1 MKKVVK
7 DVLVSLYNKSSPLLS
22 HLRAI
27 NNFCSPYTMYIYLY
41 LPCQSSFNCCLTL
54 NLLYSNICILLK
66 T

>member
-7 DVLVSLYNKSSPLLS
+7 EVLASLYNKSSLLLS
-22 HLRAI
+22 HLKAI

-41 LPCQSSFNCCLTL
+41 LPCQSSFDCCLTL
-54 NLLYSNICILLK
+54 NLLYSNIYILPQ